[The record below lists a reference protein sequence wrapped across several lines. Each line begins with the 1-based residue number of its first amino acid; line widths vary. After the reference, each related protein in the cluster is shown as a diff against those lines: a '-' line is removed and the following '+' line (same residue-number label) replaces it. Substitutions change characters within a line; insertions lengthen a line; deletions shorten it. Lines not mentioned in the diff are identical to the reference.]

1 MATNMPAAEV
11 DITASLVES
20 LLRSQRPD
28 IGHLK
33 VTLLANGWDNVS
45 FRVGEALVAR
55 LPRREVATRLI
66 DNEASWLPTLAPTLP
81 LAVPVPEFVGEP
93 EESYPWRWT
102 IVPWIPG
109 RPVVLST
116 DLDLAQ
122 AAETLGLFLRALHR
136 PAPPE
141 APENPFRGVPLQTRN
156 SATRERILRLSSVI
170 DAPSVLQHWE
180 EAMSGPGFEGESVW
194 LHGDLHPNNLLAS
207 DGRLTGVIDFGD
219 ITAGDPAT
227 DLSIAWMLFP
237 PDLRTQFRDSYGGAD
252 DETWRRA
259 RGWALSLGTA
269 YLAHSADN
277 PTMGRIGERTM
288 QRVLAGS

>member
-1 MATNMPAAEV
+1 MPAAEV
-11 DITASLVES
+11 EITASLVES

-28 IGHLK
+28 FAHLK

-55 LPRREVATRLI
+55 FPRREVATRLI
-66 DNEASWLPTLAPTLP
+66 ENEATWLPMLAPHLS

-93 EESYPWRWT
+93 EEGYPWRWA

-109 RPVVLST
+109 SPVGVST
-116 DLDLAQ
+116 DLDLPR
-122 AAETLGLFLRALHR
+122 AAESLGHFLRALHR
-136 PAPPE
+136 PAPPD
-141 APENPFRGVPLQTRN
+141 APRNPFRGVPLQTRDP
-156 SATRERILRLSSVI
+156 ATRERILRLRAVVDTTSVSRVW
-170 DAPSVLQHWE
+170 DV
-180 EAMSGPGFEGESVW
+180 AMDSPEFEGVPVW

-219 ITAGDPAT
+219 ITSGDPAT
-227 DLSIAWMLFP
+227 DLSVAWMLFP
-237 PDLRTQFRDSYGGAD
+237 PDLAIQFRDSYGATD
-252 DETWRRA
+252 DGTWQRA

-277 PTMGRIGERTM
+277 PTMGRIGETTL
-288 QRVLAGS
+288 QRVLAEG